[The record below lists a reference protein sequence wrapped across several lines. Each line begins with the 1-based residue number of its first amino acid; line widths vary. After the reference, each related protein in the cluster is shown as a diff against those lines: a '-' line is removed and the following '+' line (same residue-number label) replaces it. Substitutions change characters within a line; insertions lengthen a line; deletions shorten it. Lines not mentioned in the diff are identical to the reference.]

1 MVDVKNKRCIYEGCQ
16 KHPVYNVLGK
26 KRPLYCA
33 SHKTDGMVNVI
44 HPSCKSDW
52 CQTLVT
58 QKYEGY
64 CLFCYIRIFPDK
76 PVSRNYKTKERAVA
90 EHIIAVF
97 PNLLWILDKR
107 IAGGCSRRRPDILLD
122 LDHQVVIVE
131 IDENQHKDYDS
142 SCETKRMME
151 LSLDLDCKPVVFIR
165 FNPDDYLSNGR
176 NITSCWAING
186 NGLCVVKK
194 SKRDEWTQRL
204 QALEEQIHYWKD
216 PENCIDKTV
225 EIVQLFYNR

>member
-1 MVDVKNKRCIYEGCQ
+1 M
-16 KHPVYNVLGK
+16 
-26 KRPLYCA
+26 
-33 SHKTDGMVNVI
+33 DGMVDVI
-44 HPSCKSDW
+44 HPSCKSEW
-52 CQTLVT
+52 CQTIVT

-64 CLFCYIRIFPDK
+64 CLFCYIHIFPDK
-76 PVSRNYKTKERAVA
+76 PVSRNYKTKERAVT

-131 IDENQHKDYDS
+131 IDENQHTDYGCI
-142 SCETKRMME
+142 CETKRMME
-151 LSLDLDCKPVVFIR
+151 LSLDLDCKPIVFIR

-176 NITSCWAING
+176 KITSCWGING

-204 QALEEQIHYWKD
+204 QALEQQIHYWKD
-216 PENCIDKTV
+216 PENWTDKTV
-225 EIVQLFYNR
+225 EIVQLFYDR